1 MVVRIACPG
10 LPAPNNDAAALC
22 RVATAQDRSLV
33 SVAAGP
39 IMASRFWRR
48 QPQIGDL
55 GPSWSVGKAGVVGL
69 AMFRAGDTYQYG
81 LGGGRVPTRNT
92 VQEDAGLLACDVIVC
107 RLVFARQSRART
119 LGDGVLGERLLL
131 DGDGVG
137 GDHGVF
143 VIVECEHF
151 GRDFHTDRIAFT
163 AITVHYDTHVIS
175 FISP

>member
-1 MVVRIACPG
+1 MVVG
-10 LPAPNNDAAALC
+10 LRVRPAAPNNDAAALSRC
-22 RVATAQDRSLV
+22 TAQDRSLV
-33 SVAAGP
+33 WWPPA
-39 IMASRFWRR
+39 IMASRFGVVSRR
-48 QPQIGDL
+48 L
-55 GPSWSVGKAGVVGL
+55 SRAVLVVGKAGVVGL

-107 RLVFARQSRART
+107 RLVFARQGRAQT
-119 LGDGVLGERLLL
+119 LGDGVLGVRLLL

-143 VIVECEHF
+143 VIVESEHF